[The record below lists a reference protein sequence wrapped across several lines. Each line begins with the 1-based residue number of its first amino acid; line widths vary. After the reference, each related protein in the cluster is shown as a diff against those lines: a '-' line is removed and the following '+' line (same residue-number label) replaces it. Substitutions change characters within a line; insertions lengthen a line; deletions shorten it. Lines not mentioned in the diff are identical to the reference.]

1 MFWITF
7 GGFSLI
13 GISSKVDRQ
22 KHRKD
27 CVKAKSVE
35 DMSPSAGISSSQPPL
50 NFQHPYLDS
59 RVKRPQKRELGLFD
73 LFVFKMFGCFTP
85 DDLPPPNPDATI
97 YQAGGKSS
105 SSSVTL
111 ASTGT
116 TATNP
121 TSAPPL
127 PPLPTST
134 GTTTPFTTP
143 NTSGGVTGTIH
154 NGANINND
162 VAGHIGS
169 SDVAGGGSTG
179 GSDHGS
185 NAGVSTGCNGNGNSV
200 GNGGG
205 NPSGN
210 PVNSSSASSSGL
222 NVSLGLVSGKRRM
235 SRAGTRGSHSAWPVK
250 VPEAPRIAMER
261 TQFVEQRV
269 EQKKREA
276 KRKLEEERAKAAAEA
291 AQSSAAIAKSTCST
305 REKLFQKS
313 TSPTSSTSSPKQNP
327 LKSIIDN
334 DVQESA
340 FPFNRINQTSSRDL
354 SIDHGVANPKVDD
367 SIQSASVAGRVSR
380 LSAMFEQQ

>member
-1 MFWITF
+1 
-7 GGFSLI
+7 
-13 GISSKVDRQ
+13 
-22 KHRKD
+22 
-27 CVKAKSVE
+27 
-35 DMSPSAGISSSQPPL
+35 MSPSAGISSSQPPL

-116 TATNP
+116 ATTNP

-134 GTTTPFTTP
+134 GTPTPFTTP
-143 NTSGGVTGTIH
+143 NTSGGVSGT
-154 NGANINND
+154 ANHSATIND
-162 VAGHIGS
+162 VTGNIGS
-169 SDVAGGGSTG
+169 SDAASGGGGTG
-179 GSDHGS
+179 DSDHGS
-185 NAGVSTGCNGNGNSV
+185 NAGISTACIGSGNGAGNS
-200 GNGGG
+200 GG
-205 NPSGN
+205 NFNVN
-210 PVNSSSASSSGL
+210 PVNSSNVSSSGL
-222 NVSLGLVSGKRRM
+222 NVSLGLVSGKRRL
-235 SRAGTRGSHSAWPVK
+235 SRAGTRASHSAWPVK

-269 EQKKREA
+269 EQRKREA

-305 REKLFQKS
+305 REKLLQKT
-313 TSPTSSTSSPKQNP
+313 TSPSSSNGSPKQNP
-327 LKSIIDN
+327 LKSIVDN
-334 DVQESA
+334 DVKESA
-340 FPFNRINQTSSRDL
+340 FRFNRINQTSTRDL
-354 SIDHGVANPKVDD
+354 PIDHGVAIPKVDD